1 MNKLKKKLISK
12 FNEDLKRLKFLRLS
26 SGSFDI
32 NADIW
37 LFEVTIWLFEVT
49 IWLFKVAI
57 LLFAAKIWLFSASI

>member
-37 LFEVTIWLFEVT
+37 LFEVK